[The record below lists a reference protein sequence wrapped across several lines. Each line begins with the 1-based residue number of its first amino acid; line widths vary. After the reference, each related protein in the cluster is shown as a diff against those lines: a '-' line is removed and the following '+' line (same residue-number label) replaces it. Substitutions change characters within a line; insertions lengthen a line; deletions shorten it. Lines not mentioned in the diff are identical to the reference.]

1 MKVKGASLLIHNETQ
16 KQEKRKKLT
25 RAIKKNMSISS
36 QMIDFTIR
44 KSIKEKGEEKKY
56 SNPFVFS
63 IHFC

>member
-1 MKVKGASLLIHNETQ
+1 MRHRNKKKGEIDTSY
-16 KQEKRKKLT
+16 
-25 RAIKKNMSISS
+25 KKNIRISS